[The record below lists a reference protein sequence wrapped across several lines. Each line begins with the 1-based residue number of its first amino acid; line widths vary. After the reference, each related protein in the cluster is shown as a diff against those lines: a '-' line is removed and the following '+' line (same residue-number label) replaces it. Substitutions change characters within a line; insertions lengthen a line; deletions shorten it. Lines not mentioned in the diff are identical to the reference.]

1 MSPQDNGKQKI
12 QKKPNIENESTHI
25 IDTYLETSNIP
36 SLTDAVPL
44 PLETATAGGGRWQTF

>member
-44 PLETATAGGGRWQTF
+44 PLETATAGGGR